1 MENSYEWKCTVNDM
15 LSLYDMSSVPKQKTS
30 CDKWSNLGQS
40 KKKEK
45 SKIFFIVTKFF
56 ILIKFPTF

>member
-1 MENSYEWKCTVNDM
+1 M

-40 KKKEK
+40 KKKKK
-45 SKIFFIVTKFF
+45 SKFFFIVTKFF